1 MIVIS
6 RKKNESLV
14 INNNITITVIEIRGD
29 KVRLGVESPKEVP
42 VHRQEVFDAIKRY
55 SEQPQASAVTAEPQ
69 TGPAEPPPPH
79 FPQRQPDKLDQ
90 FTAALQARLT
100 VTVHRDLVAAA
111 LRDAGIEVQGTQLVP
126 K

>member
-14 INNNITITVIEIRGD
+14 INNNIVITVIEIRGD

-42 VHRQEVFDAIKRY
+42 VHRQEVYEAIKRY
-55 SEQPQASAVTAEPQ
+55 SEQPQVPSVTVEPQ
-69 TGPAEPPPPH
+69 SRPAEPPPPH
-79 FPQRQPDKLDQ
+79 YPHRQPDKLDQ
-90 FTAALQARLT
+90 LAAALQSRLT
-100 VTVHRDLVAAA
+100 VTVHRELVAAA
-111 LRDAGIEVQGTQLVP
+111 LRDAGIEVQGTQLVA